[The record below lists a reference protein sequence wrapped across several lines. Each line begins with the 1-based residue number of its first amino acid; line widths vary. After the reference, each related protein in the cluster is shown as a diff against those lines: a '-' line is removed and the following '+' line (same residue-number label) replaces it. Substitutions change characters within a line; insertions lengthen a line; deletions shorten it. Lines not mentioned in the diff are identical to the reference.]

1 MVYIKTKITFTDQR
15 QKKQQQKNICE
26 PQHVIS
32 NNVVFWQ
39 V

>member
-1 MVYIKTKITFTDQR
+1 MENVYGMNAIWLTMDEMI
-15 QKKQQQKNICE
+15 IE
-26 PQHVIS
+26 SQHEIS